1 MPQQTKQQQ
10 PPSPAPE
17 AEFIGRLGHELRTPL
32 NAIMGF
38 SMLLR
43 RADNLTQRQRESLAT
58 IEESGARLL
67 GRINRLLERAEIA
80 PGRYEASDEPEPQ
93 AEEAVPDA
101 VQEEAQSRP
110 VLRAKPLQRG
120 SQAPIVLV
128 VDDTP
133 ANVQLLA
140 DVLEAQGL
148 QVMVAHNGN
157 LGIALAQRYQPD
169 LILLDVQMRGLGGFE
184 TCGVL
189 KADART
195 QGIPVIFTTVISDT
209 ATKVAAFEAG
219 AADYITKPFHVDEAL
234 ARVNTQ
240 LRLVQAQKQ
249 LARQNA
255 RLQQE
260 VKVRQRAE
268 EEVRQLNAGLEA
280 RVRERTAQ
288 LEAANRELQAFCYSM
303 AHDLR
308 GPLGA
313 IDGFACL
320 LDESLQTQQ
329 DPRARHYLGRIRSGI
344 KQMDGLTDALLTLAH
359 LSLQEQRR
367 AAVDLAKLAS
377 AALQRNRDKEPQ
389 RNVEA
394 DLQPIEVQGDPVL
407 LKILVDH
414 LVDNAWKFTQ
424 GRDPARIRLGRT
436 QAEGEP
442 DSYFIAD
449 NGTGFDMAYADKL
462 FKPFQRLHAAG
473 EFPGLGIGLALVE
486 RIVSRHGGRVW
497 AQAAPGQGT
506 TIFFTLPGG

>member
-1 MPQQTKQQQ
+1 MPQQTQQQQ
-10 PPSPAPE
+10 PPPVPE

-43 RADNLTQRQRESLAT
+43 RADNLTERQRDSLAT

-80 PGRYEASDEPEPQ
+80 PGGYDTSDEPEAAGAQAVPEASQ
-93 AEEAVPDA
+93 AEPP
-101 VQEEAQSRP
+101 SRP
-110 VLRAKPLQRG
+110 VLKAKPLQRG

-133 ANVQLLA
+133 ANVQLLT
-140 DVLEAQGL
+140 DVLEAQAL
-148 QVMVAHNGN
+148 QVMVAHDGN

-189 KADART
+189 KADPRT

-240 LRLVQAQKQ
+240 LRLVQAQKL

-288 LEAANRELQAFCYSM
+288 LEAATRELQGFCYSM

-320 LDESLQTQQ
+320 LDESLQSLQ
-329 DPRARHYLGRIRSGI
+329 DTRARHYVGRIRSGI

-367 AAVDLAKLAS
+367 ATVDLARLAA
-377 AALQRNRDKEPQ
+377 AALQRNAEKEPGRQ
-389 RNVEA
+389 VEA
-394 DLQPIEVQGDPVL
+394 DFQPIEVEGDPVL

-424 GRDPARIRLGRT
+424 GRERARIQLG
-436 QAEGEP
+436 QVHAEGEP
-442 DSYFIAD
+442 DRYFIAD
-449 NGTGFDMAYADKL
+449 NGTGFDMAYSDKL
-462 FKPFQRLHAAG
+462 FKPFQRLHSAS

-497 AQAAPGQGT
+497 AQATPGEGA
-506 TIFFTLPGG
+506 TIFFTLQGG